1 MIDYGYPLRQNFIR
15 SSESLEAKRAALRER
30 LHSEKKALVGE
41 EAEAKKNGWAVFKP
55 QRGWGDK

>member
-30 LHSEKKALVGE
+30 MHAQNRALVGE
-41 EAEAKKNGWAVFKP
+41 EVKAKQSGWRVEAKTGWQK
-55 QRGWGDK
+55 